1 MRAREERRNF
11 IVDMGMRCCVVEGCA
26 GCCFCEIVRRWK
38 TKSERLC
45 CFCVLSHSDGAM
57 SWCDDL
63 SLFDD
68 RCTAIVMSEFTR
80 GQNDELVRSHG
91 RVRRRGTF

>member
-1 MRAREERRNF
+1 MRQWRN
-11 IVDMGMRCCVVEGCA
+11 
-26 GCCFCEIVRRWK
+26 
-38 TKSERLC
+38 KSERLC

-68 RCTAIVMSEFTR
+68 RCTVSEFTR

-91 RVRRRGTF
+91 RPQGSQTWRLSELAFLKKKSARGRKNEILGFWEGSNARQGLS